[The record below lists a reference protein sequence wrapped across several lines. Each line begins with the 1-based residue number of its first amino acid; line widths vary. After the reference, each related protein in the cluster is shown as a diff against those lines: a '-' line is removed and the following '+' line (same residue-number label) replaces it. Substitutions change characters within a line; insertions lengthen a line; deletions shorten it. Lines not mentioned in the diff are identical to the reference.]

1 MFMFLSINTPII
13 IMIRGDKSTGKG
25 SKISK
30 NERSIKKRKG
40 GEKGTDRI
48 FSIQSLEGKIGY
60 S

>member
-1 MFMFLSINTPII
+1 MFLSINTPII
-13 IMIRGDKSTGKG
+13 IMITGDKSIGKG

-30 NERSIKKRKG
+30 NERSIKKQKERQRL
-40 GEKGTDRI
+40 TDRI